1 MYQDKI
7 NSIQACLDHPLTEIE
22 THPTISQSDFRKKFV
37 KKNKPIVL
45 TEMMT
50 DWGATK
56 KWSLDYFKQI
66 GKDKQS
72 YVAKANNF
80 LEDNAKWEF
89 NSFVESIERIE
100 NSDSMED
107 GGYLMNLS
115 VLHMFPEL
123 VNDVDFSIISENK
136 FRQSISLWIGPKGTV
151 TSWHT
156 DRLAD
161 NILSVIEG
169 YKLVL
174 LASPSQSKH
183 MHVSKKYEPGSKLSL
198 VDMENFDAKKYP
210 LYKKNAKVQYTILG
224 PGKMVFIPKQ
234 WWHCVYGL
242 ETCISSNNFCFSF
255 IDNLRMKSTEFPKR
269 ILHKYGLYG
278 KDSVRTYIDED
289 GKRKKYKHAS
299 AQ

>member
-123 VNDVDFSIISENK
+123 VDDEKIQYIHPAIKGRIYYRK
-136 FRQSISLWIGPKGTV
+136 FQTKNMMKFHLLNG
-151 TSWHT
+151 
-156 DRLAD
+156 L
-161 NILSVIEG
+161 IE
-169 YKLVL
+169 
-174 LASPSQSKH
+174 
-183 MHVSKKYEPGSKLSL
+183 M
-198 VDMENFDAKKYP
+198 
-210 LYKKNAKVQYTILG
+210 
-224 PGKMVFIPKQ
+224 
-234 WWHCVYGL
+234 
-242 ETCISSNNFCFSF
+242 
-255 IDNLRMKSTEFPKR
+255 
-269 ILHKYGLYG
+269 
-278 KDSVRTYIDED
+278 
-289 GKRKKYKHAS
+289 
-299 AQ
+299 